1 MMELLALV
9 ALGISISLSDY
20 IGVHVQ
26 MFSVVGR
33 KGRRRYRKRKLFSL
47 QNKVD

>member
-9 ALGISISLSDY
+9 ALGISISLTND
-20 IGVHVQ
+20 IGVHLK
-26 MFSVVGR
+26 MFSVIRR
-33 KGRRRYRKRKLFSL
+33 KGRRRYGKRKLFSL

>member
-9 ALGISISLSDY
+9 ALGISISLTNN
-20 IGVHVQ
+20 IWVHVQ
-26 MFSVVGR
+26 MFSIVGR
-33 KGRRRYRKRKLFSL
+33 KGRRRYGKRKLFSL